1 MPAAEREKPTQESF
15 LFSSLILHPLF
26 FEARR
31 NQQWETVDSLQG
43 SRPDVDVKAFS
54 KRKVFFLTKR
64 GTIRPVVDDRP
75 FSKDE
80 VVDLYSSRLFA
91 IGQSWQL
98 ENKRR
103 PHFLMDEIIG
113 GIPGFTFVTKMTE
126 LTRDLQTSMCL
137 TAWVTGYLRLEAN
150 ERASRYNK

>member
-26 FEARR
+26 LEARR

-54 KRKVFFLTKR
+54 KGKVFFLAKR
-64 GTIRPVVDDRP
+64 GTIRPDVDDRP

-80 VVDLYSSRLFA
+80 VVDLYSTREICDRA
-91 IGQSWQL
+91 SWLL
-98 ENKRR
+98 ENKGRSTTWWTISSAASSVSQIC
-103 PHFLMDEIIG
+103 HQSDGVDEG
-113 GIPGFTFVTKMTE
+113 GCRHLVF
-126 LTRDLQTSMCL
+126 DCL
-137 TAWVTGYLRLEAN
+137 SNWLLEAWGN
-150 ERASRYNK
+150 ERASKI